1 MTTTTNNTQKKS
13 FFQGRKMWFWTAAG
27 LGILTLILLVAFL
40 QSLIT
45 TTTYYVLNR
54 DVPPRTL
61 ITTEMLV
68 ERQTNQGGE
77 PENAIGIETVSSQP
91 VYSKTELST
100 GDILAKSN
108 AGDLIPLR
116 DGIPSDFV
124 IASFSSDPTMSA
136 GGNISRGDYV
146 DIFYVV
152 EGEDTKLL
160 FQRVLIV
167 DASADVNGSL
177 GDETVAAEQGN
188 VTAPYRVGVPTLYT
202 VGLTQ
207 EDAAKMSLALSG
219 GSLYVVMS
227 SADSVENKNGVE
239 AVDLGLNLPELLT
252 GAVEDSGR
260 NTDNTFSKV
269 DGESGNTGS
278 TGTAPTPAPSASTA
292 PGVVEDD
299 TSANVPT
306 QGATEDEVTNQ

>member
-1 MTTTTNNTQKKS
+1 
-13 FFQGRKMWFWTAAG
+13 MWFWTAAG

-77 PENAIGIETVSSQP
+77 PQNALGLEEVASQA
-91 VYSKTELST
+91 VYSKVELKT
-100 GDILAKSN
+100 GDILAGSN

-146 DIFYVV
+146 DIFYVN

-167 DASADVNGSL
+167 DASTDVAGST
-177 GDETVAAEQGN
+177 GDETVAAEEGN
-188 VTAPYRVGVPTLYT
+188 VTAPYRVGIPTLYT
-202 VGLTQ
+202 VGLSQ
-207 EDAAKMSLALSG
+207 ADAAKMSLALSG

-227 SADSVENKNGVE
+227 STDSVENKDGVT
-239 AVDLGLNLPELLT
+239 AVDLGLDLPQMLS
-252 GAVEDSGR
+252 GVVGDSGQK
-260 NTDNTFSKV
+260 TDNTFPKEAIQGS
-269 DGESGNTGS
+269 NTGS
-278 TGTAPTPAPSASTA
+278 TGTTPAPTPSSSAT
-292 PGVVEDD
+292 PGVVDD
-299 TSANVPT
+299 ETPANVPT
-306 QGATEDEVTNQ
+306 QGATEDEVLDQ